1 MKKSVLTSLLLAT
14 AISAPALAHTLW
26 IVPSH
31 FVLSKTGSWV
41 SADLS
46 AANMTF
52 VADKGIGVDNV
63 ALYTPDGK
71 KQAIEHK
78 YQGKRKSQVDVEL
91 NAEGTYKLELGGPA
105 RFGTMYKVGDE
116 RKRLMADKKTRAK
129 ELPANATEVVTSQSR
144 SRSVTFIT
152 VNKPTSDVLALKN
165 QGLEFKSSV
174 HPADIVAGEPVTFT
188 FLVDGKV
195 QAGVE
200 LEVSYEGERYR
211 NEAGRVQ
218 HKTDA
223 SGQFTYTP
231 VEAGVFMI
239 EASYESASDS
249 ELADQIREGLTV
261 TLEAA
266 LP

>member
-1 MKKSVLTSLLLAT
+1 MKKSIVSSVLLAAAMST
-14 AISAPALAHTLW
+14 PVLAHTVW
-26 IVPSH
+26 VVPSH

-41 SADLS
+41 SADVS

-52 VADKGIGVDNV
+52 VADKGIPVDNLS
-63 ALYTPDGK
+63 LYTPDGS

-78 YQGKRKSQVDVEL
+78 YQGKRKSQIDAEL
-91 NAEGTYKLELGGPA
+91 KAEGTYKLELGGPV
-105 RFGTMYKVGDE
+105 RFSTMYKVGDE
-116 RKRLMADKKTRAK
+116 RKRLMADKTTRAK
-129 ELPANATEVVTSQSR
+129 ELPANATDVVTSQSR
-144 SRSVTFIT
+144 SRSVAFIT
-152 VNKPTSDVLALKN
+152 VNKPTSNVLALKN
-165 QGLEFKSSV
+165 EGLEFKSSL

-188 FLVDGKV
+188 FLVNGKA

-200 LEVSYEGERYR
+200 LEVSYQGERYR
-211 NEAGRVQ
+211 DEAGRVQ

-231 VEAGVFMI
+231 VEAGVFLI
-239 EASYESASDS
+239 EASYSAKATS
-249 ELADQIREGLTV
+249 ERADQIREGLTL